1 MGGEKDMGKQV
12 HSFAEFAAER
22 LKRSARDT
30 ELDLAKHYLES
41 WFRDIIN
48 FVRSK
53 GVAEQYL
60 NVSVKGPD
68 YKIQVLDD
76 SLTFTFSRKN
86 IEVNYVSNDLENDNE
101 FDTIVYHRGKLVSEK
116 FEMEFDEPLFEKYL
130 DWLRRTLRTFVKD
143 L

>member
-1 MGGEKDMGKQV
+1 MGEQV
-12 HSFAEFAAER
+12 QSFAKFAAER
-22 LKRSARDT
+22 LKRSDRDK

-48 FVRSK
+48 HVESK
-53 GVAEQYL
+53 GVSEQSL
-60 NVSVKGPD
+60 NVSVKGPT

-86 IEVNYVSNDLENDNE
+86 IEVNYVSYDLENDNE

-116 FEMEFDEPLFEKYL
+116 FEIEFDEPLFEKYL

>member
-1 MGGEKDMGKQV
+1 MGEQV
-12 HSFAEFAAER
+12 QSFAKFAAER
-22 LKRSARDT
+22 LKRSDRDK

-48 FVRSK
+48 HVESK
-53 GVAEQYL
+53 GVSEQSL
-60 NVSVKGPD
+60 NVSVKGPT

-86 IEVNYVSNDLENDNE
+86 IEVNYVSNDLENDSE
-101 FDTIVYHRGKLVSEK
+101 SDTIVYHRGKLVSEE
-116 FEMEFDEPLFEKYL
+116 FEIIFSEVLFEKYL
-130 DWLRRTLRTFVKD
+130 EWLKPTLNKFVED

>member
-1 MGGEKDMGKQV
+1 MGVQV
-12 HSFAEFAAER
+12 NSFANFAAER

-30 ELDLAKHYLES
+30 ELDLAKHHLES
-41 WFRDIIN
+41 WLRDIIN

-53 GVAEQYL
+53 GVAEQSL

-68 YKIQVLDD
+68 YIIQVLDD

-86 IEVNYVSNDLENDNE
+86 IEVNYVSYDIENDSE

-116 FEMEFDEPLFEKYL
+116 FDIEFNEILFEKYL

>member
-1 MGGEKDMGKQV
+1 MGEQV
-12 HSFAEFAAER
+12 NSFAHFAAEK
-22 LKRSARDT
+22 LKRSDRDK

-48 FVRSK
+48 HVESK
-53 GVAEQYL
+53 GVSKQCL
-60 NVSVKGPD
+60 KVSIQGPT

-86 IEVNYVSNDLENDNE
+86 IEVSYVSNDVKNDSE

-116 FEMEFDEPLFEKYL
+116 FEIEFDEPLFEKYL
-130 DWLRRTLRTFVKD
+130 EWLKPTLNKFVED

>member
-1 MGGEKDMGKQV
+1 MGEQV
-12 HSFAEFAAER
+12 QSFAKFAAER